1 MTDRISYREG
11 TRADIGAIVDFQLRM
26 ARETEDVE
34 LDSATLHRGV
44 GAVFDTPV
52 LGRYFIAELDGNV
65 VASLLITYE
74 WSDWRARTVWWIQS
88 VFVVPE
94 ARRKGIYA
102 GLYRHVLELSSA
114 DETIAGI
121 RLYVDRRNVPAQEV
135 YTKLG
140 MNGEHYLVFERM
152 KE

>member
-1 MTDRISYREG
+1 MIERISYREG
-11 TRADIGAIVDFQLRM
+11 TRADISAIVDFQMRM
-26 ARETEDVE
+26 ALETEHVE
-34 LDSATLHRGV
+34 LDPATLHRGV
-44 GAVFDTPV
+44 GAIFDAPA
-52 LGRYFIAELDGNV
+52 LGRYFIAELDGKV

-102 GLYRHVLELSSA
+102 GLYHHVLELA
-114 DETIAGI
+114 GRDDTIAGI
-121 RLYVDRRNVPAQEV
+121 RLYVDRRNVPAQDV

>member
-1 MTDRISYREG
+1 MEGRISYRE
-11 TRADIGAIVDFQLRM
+11 AAPEDAPAIVDFQLRM

-34 LDSATLHRGV
+34 LDSPTVHRGV
-44 GAVFDTPV
+44 DAIFGNPD
-52 LGRYFIAELDGNV
+52 LGRYFVAELDGNI

-94 ARRKGIYA
+94 ARRRGIYG
-102 GLYRHVLELSSA
+102 GLYRHVLDLA
-114 DETIAGI
+114 GRDETIAGI
-121 RLYVDRRNVPAQEV
+121 RLYVDRRNVAAQDV
-135 YTKLG
+135 YTRLG